1 MRDPGGAEDILSTYL
16 GIRLVR
22 IVSSVEEE
30 EERRENEKEDKRKE
44 GRIRKRS

>member
-22 IVSSVEEE
+22 RVSSVEEE